1 MSRYVY
7 ETELPN
13 VLVTDRI
20 QLQYALYELRKKW
33 DSEVRLLVQG
43 FRDTDWESEITSL
56 WYTLIQYAVSS
67 MPVTEPI
74 RNIVLFRDTK
84 EKVVNGDEY
93 DELILSGGTH
103 TDGRI
108 KYPGVFLARQV
119 DIYGSLS
126 QQEVILAHPQKL
138 MLFIGDKTHGGDQ
151 RMEEIKKNLNSLV
164 VG

>member
-1 MSRYVY
+1 MSKYVY

-84 EKVVNGDEY
+84 EKAVNSDEY
-93 DELILSGGTH
+93 DELILSGGTY

-138 MLFIGDKTHGGDQ
+138 MLFIGDKAHGGDQ

-164 VG
+164 AG